1 MGFDLT
7 FEKIVYI
14 WRRLVESEKF
24 MKRIKDIIKKNEGL
38 NFIVHVQNQQELV
51 DLIDILEELNFE
63 ATLPYELM
71 DYKDLRDY
79 MMSCGEEWQY
89 DVCFRI
95 SECKGIA
102 YNPSVE
108 HFRRWYND
116 ILEIRNGEII
126 FNERDDYT
134 EETAKI
140 EARKIWKEINKEN
153 DGLVNTLAIFGF
165 SKN

>member
-1 MGFDLT
+1 
-7 FEKIVYI
+7 
-14 WRRLVESEKF
+14 

-51 DLIDILEELNFE
+51 
-63 ATLPYELM
+63 

-116 ILEIRNGEII
+116 ILEIRNGEIV

-134 EETAKI
+134 EDTAKI

-153 DGLVNTLAIFGF
+153 DGLVDTLAIFGF
-165 SKN
+165 SKKLSKEEIIKWLMRQKQSQ

>member
-1 MGFDLT
+1 
-7 FEKIVYI
+7 
-14 WRRLVESEKF
+14 
-24 MKRIKDIIKKNEGL
+24 
-38 NFIVHVQNQQELV
+38 
-51 DLIDILEELNFE
+51 
-63 ATLPYELM
+63 M

-95 SECKGIA
+95 SECKVIA

-116 ILEIRNGEII
+116 ILEIRNGEIV

-153 DGLVNTLAIFGF
+153 DGLVNALARVYKL
-165 SKN
+165 SM